1 MKAIDTNI
9 LVRFLVGDDE
19 LQARKVYNIFKKVES
34 TKGEL
39 FVPLLVVLEL
49 IWVLESVY
57 GITRKE
63 IIDSISEL
71 LLMPILKFENLSTLQ
86 QFTQNASGTKYDLS
100 DLLIAYSA
108 AEQGCE
114 SVITF
119 DKKASK
125 FNLFEFVT

>member
-19 LQARKVYNIFKKVES
+19 LQAEKVYNIFKKVES
-34 TKGEL
+34 NKGEL

-57 GITRKE
+57 EIPRKE

-71 LLMPILKFENLSTLQ
+71 LLMPILKFENLSAIQ
-86 QFTQNASGTKYDLS
+86 QFTQNAPENKYDLS
-100 DLLIAYSA
+100 DLLIAHSA

-114 SVITF
+114 SIITF

-125 FNLFEFVT
+125 FKLFELAT